1 MNRIERLA
9 SRLDDPLL
17 VTGLVNVRYL
27 TGLQSS
33 NAAVLVEPD
42 GDATLYTDFRY
53 AEAAAEIDS
62 VTFHRTPRA
71 VVPALAELLSGRRIA
86 VEASHLSLASAEV
99 LREGGAALVST
110 SGVVEALRAVKE
122 PGELDA
128 MRRAAAISDRVY
140 EELAEQPFVGRTEAE
155 LAWWLEQA
163 WHEAGADGPSF
174 DAIVAFGENGARPHA
189 QLRDVP
195 IPEDTLVVVDAGCSV
210 DGYAS
215 DCTRT
220 FFTGQPEGR
229 LREIYDLCLQAQLD
243 ALAAIHPGAAGRD
256 VDAASRVAIEAA
268 GMGERYG
275 HGLGH
280 GVGLDVHE
288 EPNLRPESDAVLEV
302 GNVVTVEPGIY
313 LAGDVGVRIEDMVVV
328 TENGCERLT
337 SVTKE
342 PVVVG

>member
-9 SRLDDPLL
+9 ARLDDPLL

-53 AEAAAEIDS
+53 AEAAAEIDG

-128 MRRAAAISDRVY
+128 MRRAAAISDRG
-140 EELAEQPFVGRTEAE
+140 LRGAGRA
-155 LAWWLEQA
+155 AVRRA
-163 WHEAGADGPSF
+163 HRG
-174 DAIVAFGENGARPHA
+174 GARLVARAGVARGGRRRPVVRRHRR
-189 QLRDVP
+189 LRRERCPAACAARATPD
-195 IPEDTLVVVDAGCSV
+195 PEDTLVVVDAGCSV
-210 DGYAS
+210 DGYALRLHA
-215 DCTRT
+215 DVLHRRA
-220 FFTGQPEGR
+220 EGR
-229 LREIYDLCLQAQLD
+229 LREIYDLAAAQLD
-243 ALAAIHPGAAGRD
+243 ALAAIHPARRGETSTRPRAWR
-256 VDAASRVAIEAA
+256 SRRPGWGSA
-268 GMGERYG
+268 YG

-288 EPNLRPESDAVLEV
+288 EPNMRPESEQCSRWA
-302 GNVVTVEPGIY
+302 
-313 LAGDVGVRIEDMVVV
+313 
-328 TENGCERLT
+328 T
-337 SVTKE
+337 S
-342 PVVVG
+342 